1 MRTIIKKTPK
11 CRNDK
16 IRTAFK
22 DFFLGH
28 EIIKYFDNEKYE
40 FSLGKLI
47 PRSRF
52 MSFLCGDIYERRGSY
67 DIYADDDGKIVLFR
81 FKSYDSDFTALCVE
95 FEESLKFIVEIE
107 VIEMFCDGE

>member
-1 MRTIIKKTPK
+1 MHTVIKKTPK

-16 IRTAFK
+16 IRTALK
-22 DFFLGH
+22 DFFLSH
-28 EIIKYFDNEKYE
+28 EIIEYFDNEKYE

-47 PRSRF
+47 PQSKI
-52 MSFLCGDIYERRGSY
+52 MSFLCGDNYERRGSY
-67 DIYADDDGKIVLFR
+67 GIYTNDDEKIVLFR